1 MTNSSMVAVNEYHKE
16 TQLKLLLWETQ
27 MNTKYCNFA
36 EKIDKI
42 MPASSYSR
50 ELFETDTSAL
60 SFITSD

>member
-42 MPASSYSR
+42 MPASSY
-50 ELFETDTSAL
+50 
-60 SFITSD
+60 